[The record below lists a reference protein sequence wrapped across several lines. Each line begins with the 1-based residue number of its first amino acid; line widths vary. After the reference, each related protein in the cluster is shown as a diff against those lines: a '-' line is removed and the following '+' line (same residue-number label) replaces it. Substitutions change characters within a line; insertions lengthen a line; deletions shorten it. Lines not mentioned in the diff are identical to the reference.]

1 MTIFLLHVKYFII
14 DVPKDILFI
23 FNLKKSYCACYL
35 LVYFFFSYFH
45 FNHFLHFRFF
55 FNLLVILHLSISFF
69 AIALIKFV
77 NQLLNK

>member
-35 LVYFFFSYFH
+35 LVYFFSLIFILTISSTLDF
-45 FNHFLHFRFF
+45 FLIC
-55 FNLLVILHLSISFF
+55 L
-69 AIALIKFV
+69 
-77 NQLLNK
+77 